1 MTMCRDGVHTVS
13 TKNIAYFKLFRTFAT
28 SLSIKYNY
36 QIIPIINPKKLS
48 V

>member
-1 MTMCRDGVHTVS
+1 MCRDVARYVS
-13 TKNIAYFKLFRTFAT
+13 TKKIAYYKLFRTFAT